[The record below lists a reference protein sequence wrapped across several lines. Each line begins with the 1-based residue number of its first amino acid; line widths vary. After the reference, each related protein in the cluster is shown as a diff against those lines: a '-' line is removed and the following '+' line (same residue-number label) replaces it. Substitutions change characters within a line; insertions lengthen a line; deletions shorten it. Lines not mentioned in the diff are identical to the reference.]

1 MSAYRKGLTG
11 KAAEWAV
18 RPQKQHHAI
27 LSMVLAAIEEL
38 MHDVIYVM

>member
-27 LSMVLAAIEEL
+27 LSVLAAIEEL